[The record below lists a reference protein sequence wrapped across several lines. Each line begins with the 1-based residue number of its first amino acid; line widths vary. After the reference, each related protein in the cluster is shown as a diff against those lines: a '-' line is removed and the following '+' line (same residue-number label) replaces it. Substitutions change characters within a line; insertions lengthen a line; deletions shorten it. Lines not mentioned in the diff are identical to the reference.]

1 MILCYVF
8 REEVM
13 SIEATNKLR
22 ASLGLAPLET
32 EEASTS
38 SNNTK
43 DDPILKESEKLFTE
57 DGVKIVHSKPNNWS
71 KEKSTSKQIEKL
83 ETQKQK
89 RQIESKVLKT
99 RKTLAESSD
108 DDEDATT
115 AWIDR
120 NRRLEEERKKAE
132 LKVCGN
138 F

>member
-1 MILCYVF
+1 
-8 REEVM
+8 M

-43 DDPILKESEKLFTE
+43 DEPILKESEKLFTE
-57 DGVKIVHSKPNNWS
+57 DGVKIVHSKPGNWS
-71 KEKSTSKQIEKL
+71 EEKSTSKQIEKL

-89 RQIESKVLKT
+89 RKIESKVLKT

-108 DDEDATT
+108 EEDATI

-132 LKVCGN
+132 QKVCGN
-138 F
+138 Y